1 MKIKANQTIEVEI
14 TEEEKKKIAVAFL
27 CEKFDWRRS
36 YSIESVGG
44 EHLVYNTKINHSSH
58 SWEEKVFVRE
68 ATHDDFHTAL
78 IFRKLFS

>member
-36 YSIESVGG
+36 YSIESDSVF
-44 EHLVYNTKINHSSH
+44 NTKINHSSH
-58 SWEEKVFVRE
+58 SWEEKVLVRK
-68 ATHDDFHTAL
+68 ASHDDYHVYLMFK
-78 IFRKLFS
+78 KLFS